1 MVEGARL
8 ESVYTSK
15 AYREFESLRLRKK
28 NVIIP
33 TVVGIFHFERLMSKE
48 SESLS
53 KIISVIVRL
62 NGPDII
68 FTR

>member
-1 MVEGARL
+1 
-8 ESVYTSK
+8 
-15 AYREFESLRLRKK
+15 
-28 NVIIP
+28 VIIP